1 MDNSKLQ
8 GIIKGFSGHD
18 RNSFVRFIASP
29 WLNTNEAII
38 ALFPIID
45 ESIRKQKPLSR
56 TELYKRLYPERKYR
70 DKEMRYLLTD
80 LTRCLENYLACRE
93 LFANEALLFQL
104 KLKGLAKKDCEK
116 AYDYEHNRFEKWHR
130 SRHSRDADH
139 YLSTF
144 LMHYQHQQYAF
155 RKSKRK
161 KVIRFDELMKEL
173 DVFYLARK
181 LQLMAESANAQNIL
195 EAEYTVHL
203 SEEIRKLA
211 TDKDFSGIPVIEIYY
226 QVLMSIISS
235 ETEQHFRQLR
245 TLLSR
250 HAGIFPVSELNDLY
264 QYIRNYCIK
273 KINTGDM
280 SYQPVLF
287 DIYQEILTNKR
298 LLRNEYLSQ
307 WEFKNITTLG
317 LRLGH
322 MKWVE
327 NFIRKY
333 SYYLNPEEKRNAVL
347 YNLANVHFHKKD
359 YSAALRLF
367 QRVVFTDVYYQ
378 LDARSIQLKIYYE
391 QGDEEALLFH
401 AAAFK
406 VFLSRNKLISA
417 YQRTIY
423 RNLVNFAIRLVH
435 AGTAR
440 RKIEILKQKL
450 SRTPQVADH
459 QWIRQMMDEALS

>member
-1 MDNSKLQ
+1 MENSKLH
-8 GIIKGFSGHD
+8 GIIKSFSKHD

-29 WLNTNEAII
+29 WLNTNETII
-38 ALFPIID
+38 ALFPILD
-45 ESIRKQKPLSR
+45 EAIRKQQLGSR
-56 TELYKRLYPERKYR
+56 AELYKRLYPERKYQ
-70 DKEMRYLLTD
+70 DKEMRYLLSD

-104 KLKGLAKKDCEK
+104 KLKGLAEKNCEK
-116 AYDYEHNRFEKWHR
+116 AYDFEHHQFEKWHR
-130 SRHSRDADH
+130 NQHSRDAEY

-155 RKSKRK
+155 RKSRRK

-211 TDKDFSGIPVIEIYY
+211 TDPAFSGIPVIEIYF

-235 ETEQHFRQLR
+235 EAEPHFGQLR

-273 KINTGDM
+273 KINLGET

-287 DIYQEILTNKR
+287 EIYQEILANKR
-298 LLRNEYLSQ
+298 LLRNDYLSQ
-307 WEFKNITTLG
+307 WEFKNMTTLG
-317 LRLGH
+317 LRLGQL
-322 MKWVE
+322 KWVE

-347 YNLANVHFHKKD
+347 YNLANLHFHKKD

-367 QRVVFTDVYYQ
+367 QRVSLTDIYYQ
-378 LDARSIQLKIYYE
+378 LDVRSIQLKIYYE
-391 QGDEEALLFH
+391 QGDEETLLFH

-406 VFLSRNKLISA
+406 IFLSRNKLISA
-417 YQRTIY
+417 YQRTLY

-435 AGTAR
+435 AGTSP
-440 RKIEILKQKL
+440 RKIQTLKQKL
-450 SRTPQVADH
+450 SRTSQVADQ
-459 QWIRQMMDEALS
+459 QWIRQVIDEALS